1 MYGAVGAV
9 RETILCSRL
18 HALGRS
24 VIADRPPSDGSDE
37 EAEKRGLVHGG
48 IHPPIGY
55 LAVQQHVLLQL
66 NLPGSEIERKPPF
79 DSR

>member
-1 MYGAVGAV
+1 MV
-9 RETILCSRL
+9 RWVPSARPSCALDFT
-18 HALGRS
+18 ALGRS